1 MKCRLPQIRARAVDR
16 GYEDTSVNLLRI
28 PLTLLLGAAFSTWMF
43 WLLWTLVSQPIN
55 VDAML
60 EATRIEFSRMRRDT
74 EAATKRDERAERE
87 PPPPAP
93 EMPRMSFTSGGV
105 DNNVAGLT
113 PTINTA
119 SAISGMDL
127 SAGSDTDVI
136 PLVRI
141 APEYPARALS
151 RGIEGWVQVQFT
163 ITATGAVKDAKVVAA
178 DPPGLFDDAALRSIA
193 RWRYNPKIEGG
204 VAVERIGVQ
213 TVLRFMLEE

>member
-1 MKCRLPQIRARAVDR
+1 MILLRLP
-16 GYEDTSVNLLRI
+16 
-28 PLTLLLGAAFSTWMF
+28 LTVLLGGAFSVWMF
-43 WLLWTLVSQPIN
+43 WLLWTLISQPIN
-55 VDAML
+55 VGEML

-74 EAATKRDERAERE
+74 EAATKREDRAERE

-93 EMPRMSFTSGGV
+93 EMPRMSFTSSGV
-105 DNNVAGLT
+105 DNNVATLN

-119 SAISGMDL
+119 GAISRMDL

-141 APEYPARALS
+141 APEYPPRALN

-163 ITATGAVKDAKVVAA
+163 ITATGAVKDAVVVAA
-178 DPPGLFDDAALRSIA
+178 EPPRLFDEAALRSIA

-213 TVLRFMLEE
+213 TVIRFMLEE

>member
-1 MKCRLPQIRARAVDR
+1 M
-16 GYEDTSVNLLRI
+16 
-28 PLTLLLGAAFSTWMF
+28 AFS
-43 WLLWTLVSQPIN
+43 
-55 VDAML
+55 
-60 EATRIEFSRMRRDT
+60 
-74 EAATKRDERAERE
+74 
-87 PPPPAP
+87 
-93 EMPRMSFTSGGV
+93 SGGV
-105 DNNVAGLT
+105 ENNVTGLQ

-119 SAISGMDL
+119 GAISGMDL

-163 ITATGAVKDAKVVAA
+163 ITATGAVKDAVVVAA
-178 DPPGLFDDAALRSIA
+178 DPPRMFDEAALRSIA

-213 TVLRFMLEE
+213 TVLRFVLEE

>member
-1 MKCRLPQIRARAVDR
+1 VILLRLP
-16 GYEDTSVNLLRI
+16 
-28 PLTLLLGAAFSTWMF
+28 LTVLLGGAFSVWMF
-43 WLLWTLVSQPIN
+43 WLLWTLISQPIN
-55 VDAML
+55 VDEML

-93 EMPRMSFTSGGV
+93 EMPRMSFTSAGV
-105 DNNVAGLT
+105 DNNVAQLT

-119 SAISGMDL
+119 SAISRMDL

-141 APEYPARALS
+141 APEYPPRALN

-163 ITATGAVKDAKVVAA
+163 ITATGAVKDAVVVAS
-178 DPPGLFDDAALRSIA
+178 DPPRLFDEAALRSIA

-213 TVLRFMLEE
+213 TVIRFMLEE

>member
-1 MKCRLPQIRARAVDR
+1 
-16 GYEDTSVNLLRI
+16 
-28 PLTLLLGAAFSTWMF
+28 MF

-74 EAATKRDERAERE
+74 EAATKREERLERE

>member
-1 MKCRLPQIRARAVDR
+1 
-16 GYEDTSVNLLRI
+16 VNLLRI
-28 PLTLLLGAAFSTWMF
+28 PLTLLLGAAFSVWMF

-55 VDAML
+55 VDDML
-60 EATRIEFSRMRRDT
+60 DATRIEFSRMRRDT
-74 EAATKRDERAERE
+74 EAATKREDRAERE

-119 SAISGMDL
+119 GAISGMDL

-178 DPPGLFDDAALRSIA
+178 DPKGLFDDAALRSIA
-193 RWRYNPKIEGG
+193 RWRYNPKIEDG

-213 TVLRFMLEE
+213 TVLRFMLED